1 MDRNNIAEQIFLAGV
16 AGVLPDQLIRS
27 QVKLTG
33 NIISVAG
40 NYYDLSSIKNIY
52 VIGAGKASA
61 LMAKEIESLLGER
74 ITKGHIV
81 VKYGHGCKLNFI
93 TITEAGHP
101 LPDANGVAAA
111 RQILEIAQ
119 SADEND
125 LVISLISGGA
135 SSLLADFPEGS
146 NLNELQ
152 QVNELLVKSG
162 AGIKEINTV
171 RKHLSCIKGGQLAR
185 AIYPATAV
193 SLILSDVVG
202 DPLDV
207 IASGP
212 TSYDTSTFPDAIAVI
227 EKYHLED
234 KVPESMM
241 LYIQNGIA
249 GWAPET
255 PKAGDKVFEHVRNF
269 IIGSNNIALKGA
281 AEKAQ
286 ALGFAT
292 HIITDTLEGDYTEVA
307 DYILT
312 TIEKFSNAHQEKPLC
327 LLFGGEP
334 TVKVTGNGLGGRN
347 QHLALYF
354 ALKLQGKKGISL
366 LCAGTDGT
374 DGPTDAAGAVVDGTT
389 AEKARVAGIDP
400 QEYLNRADSYHF
412 FKQAGGHILT
422 GSTKTNVMDMMV
434 ALIE

>member
-1 MDRNNIAEQIFLAGV
+1 MDRNSIAEQIFLAGV

-27 QVKLTG
+27 QVRLMK
-33 NIISVAG
+33 NILSVAE
-40 NYYDLSSIKNIY
+40 NNYDLSSIRNIY

-61 LMAKEIESLLGER
+61 LMAREIESLLGER
-74 ITKGHIV
+74 ITKGHII
-81 VKYGHGCKLNFI
+81 VKYGHGCDLKFI

-119 SADEND
+119 SADEHD
-125 LVISLISGGA
+125 LVICLISGGA

-146 NLNELQ
+146 SLNELQ

-171 RKHLSCIKGGQLAR
+171 RKHLSGIKGGQLAR
-185 AIYPATAV
+185 AIYPAKAV

-202 DPLDV
+202 DPLAV

-212 TSYDTSTFPDAIAVI
+212 TSYDNSTYADALAVI
-227 EKYHLED
+227 KAYELENKFPKTMMRHLQD
-234 KVPESMM
+234 
-241 LYIQNGIA
+241 GIA
-249 GWAPET
+249 GWLPET
-255 PKAGDKVFEHVRNF
+255 PKAGDKVFEHIKNL
-269 IIGSNNIALKGA
+269 IIGSNNIALNA
-281 AEKAQ
+281 AADKAQ

-292 HIITDTLEGDYTEVA
+292 HIITDALEEDYTEVA
-307 DYILT
+307 DFILT
-312 TIEKFSNAHQEKPLC
+312 TIERFSNDHKEKPLC

-347 QHLALYF
+347 QHLALYC
-354 ALKLQGKKGISL
+354 ALKLQRMKGISL
-366 LCAGTDGT
+366 LCAGTDGN
-374 DGPTDAAGAVVDGTT
+374 DGPTDAAGAIVDGTT
-389 AEKARVAGIDP
+389 AEKARSAGIDP
-400 QEYLNRADSYHF
+400 QEYLNKADSYHF

-434 ALIE
+434 VLIE

>member
-1 MDRNNIAEQIFLAGV
+1 MDRNSIAEQIFLAGV

-27 QVKLTG
+27 QVKLMK
-33 NIISVAG
+33 NILSVAG
-40 NYYDLSSIKNIY
+40 NNYDLSSIKNIY

-61 LMAKEIESLLGER
+61 LMAREMESILGKR
-74 ITKGHIV
+74 ISKGHIV
-81 VKYGHGCKLNFI
+81 VKYGHGCELNFI
-93 TITEAGHP
+93 SITEAGHP

-119 SADEND
+119 SADEDD
-125 LVISLISGGA
+125 LVICLISGGA

-146 NLNELQ
+146 SLNELQ

-171 RKHLSCIKGGQLAR
+171 RKHLSGIKGGQLAR
-185 AIYPATAV
+185 AIYPAKAV

-202 DPLDV
+202 DPLDI

-212 TSYDTSTFPDAIAVI
+212 TTYDTSTFSDAIAVI

-234 KVPESMM
+234 KVPKSMM

-249 GWAPET
+249 GWLPET
-255 PKAGDKVFEHVRNF
+255 PKAGDKVFENIKNLV
-269 IIGSNNIALKGA
+269 IGSNNIALNA
-281 AEKAQ
+281 AADKAQ
-286 ALGFAT
+286 SFGFTT
-292 HIITDTLEGDYTEVA
+292 HIITDALEEDYTEVA
-307 DYILT
+307 DFILT
-312 TIEKFSNAHQEKPLC
+312 TIEKFSNDHKEKPLC

-347 QHLALYF
+347 QHLALYC
-354 ALKLQGKKGISL
+354 ALKLQGTKGISL
-366 LCAGTDGT
+366 LCAGTDGS
-374 DGPTDAAGAVVDGTT
+374 DGPTDAAGAVVDGET
-389 AEKARVAGIDP
+389 AAKAKSAGIEA
-400 QEYLNRADSYHF
+400 QEYLNKADSYHF
-412 FKQAGGHILT
+412 FKQAGGHIIT

-434 ALIE
+434 VLIE